1 MIAVNPDRT
10 RCPYEV
16 GDILQTLNSTP
27 PAQRWP
33 GTQWQQITDRFVRGA
48 DAQHPAG
55 SVGGN
60 WTHTQTLQELYKH
73 YHRALIP
80 NKNSEVDTLI
90 ESGGYF
96 LPGTV
101 GWASAPGEA
110 VAADCTASTSYIPEA
125 AYTGASQPMDIT
137 NPYYSAYIWLRTG

>member
-16 GDILQTLNSTP
+16 GDILQTINSTP

-33 GTQWQQITDRFVRGA
+33 GTQWQQITDRFVRGS

-55 SVGGN
+55 STGGS
-60 WTHTQTLQELYKH
+60 WTHTQTIDELVSHAHSSSDFPGY
-73 YHRALIP
+73 
-80 NKNSEVDTLI
+80 D
-90 ESGGYF
+90 SGGEW
-96 LPGTV
+96 V
-101 GWASAPGEA
+101 
-110 VAADCTASTSYIPEA
+110 
-125 AYTGASQPMDIT
+125 GASGTAAPQTRRTTYVGGGQPMDIT

>member
-55 SVGGN
+55 STGGSWQHFQTVEEMPSHGHQL
-60 WTHTQTLQELYKH
+60 WTYQYV
-73 YHRALIP
+73 P
-80 NKNSEVDTLI
+80 
-90 ESGGYF
+90 
-96 LPGTV
+96 
-101 GWASAPGEA
+101 
-110 VAADCTASTSYIPEA
+110 
-125 AYTGASQPMDIT
+125 GASSHQLINSGDVPSQYAEFWSTATGGGQPMDIT

>member
-16 GDILQTLNSTP
+16 GDILQTINSTP

-48 DAQHPAG
+48 DSQHPAG
-55 SVGGN
+55 STGGS
-60 WTHTQTLQELYKH
+60 WTHTQTLPELATHTHPFTKSGS
-73 YHRALIP
+73 ALLLWT
-80 NKNSEVDTLI
+80 DTADTQD
-90 ESGGYF
+90 GF
-96 LPGTV
+96 
-101 GWASAPGEA
+101 APGDIWA
-110 VAADCTASTSYIPEA
+110 NISKSTDHWTDTA
-125 AYTGASQPMDIT
+125 GGSQPMDIT

>member
-16 GDILQTLNSTP
+16 GDILQTINSTP

-55 SVGGN
+55 STGGN
-60 WTHTQTLQELYKH
+60 WTHTLTKDELPNVNLLWRYEDNPGH
-73 YHRALIP
+73 YLPHGTAATGIQRGETGENLVANGVLTDTFSATSEYGPAAL
-80 NKNSEVDTLI
+80 D
-90 ESGGYF
+90 GGR
-96 LPGTV
+96 
-101 GWASAPGEA
+101 
-110 VAADCTASTSYIPEA
+110 
-125 AYTGASQPMDIT
+125 QPMDIT